1 MMKVVDVRASENF
14 DHQGSEEGNALYKIV
29 TKSQPASFTTLL
41 VVEAPHVAIKAQAG
55 QFVIV
60 RADEKAERVPL
71 TIADYD
77 REKGTITL
85 VVQPVGHST
94 GDICSLKEGES
105 LRDVAGP
112 LGNPSEMISGGTVVC
127 IGGGIGIAPIYPIAR
142 EFKAHGNKVITVI
155 GARSA
160 DYLFWEDKLRAVSD
174 ELHIATDDGTK
185 GLKGFVTQPLQQL
198 IEAGRKIDRVIAI
211 GPLIM
216 MKNVA
221 NTTRPHGVKTIVSLN
236 AIMVDGTGMCG
247 SCRVTVGGKT
257 RFSCVDGPEFDA
269 HQVDFDELFARGRIY
284 VAEEGAARDAYEH
297 MKDGVPLC
305 LQRK

>member
-1 MMKVVDVRASENF
+1 M
-14 DHQGSEEGNALYKIV
+14 
-29 TKSQPASFTTLL
+29 PAAYTTLF
-41 VVEAPHVAIKAQAG
+41 VVEAPHVARKAQAG

-60 RADEKAERVPL
+60 RADEKGERVPL

-77 REKGTITL
+77 RENGTVTM

-94 GDICSLKEGES
+94 GEICSLDQGQS
-105 LRDVAGP
+105 LLDVAGP

-142 EFKAHGNKVITVI
+142 AFKEHGNKVITII

-174 ELHIATDDGTK
+174 ELHIATDDGSK
-185 GLKGFVTQPLQQL
+185 GIKGFVTQPLQQL
-198 IEAGRKIDRVIAI
+198 IDAGNKIDRVVAI

-247 SCRVTVGGKT
+247 SCRVTVGGQT

-269 HQVDFDELFARGRIY
+269 HEVNFDELLARGRIY
-284 VAEEGAARDAYEH
+284 AAEEVAAREAYEH

>member
-1 MMKVVDVRASENF
+1 MYRYSTVLFNE
-14 DHQGSEEGNALYKIV
+14 DHRKEITLYRIV
-29 TKSQPASFTTLL
+29 AKSQPASFTTQL
-41 VVEAPHVAIKAQAG
+41 VVEAPHVARKAQAG

-60 RADEKAERVPL
+60 RADENGERIPL

-77 REKGTITL
+77 REKGTITM

-94 GDICSLKEGES
+94 GEICSLKEGES

-142 EFKAHGNKVITVI
+142 EFKAHDNKVITII

-160 DYLFWEDKLRAVSD
+160 DYLFWEDKLQAVSD

-185 GLKGFVTQPLQQL
+185 GIKGFVTQPLQQL
-198 IEAGRKIDRVIAI
+198 IESGAKIDRVVAI

-247 SCRVTVGGKT
+247 SCRVTVGGRT

-269 HQVDFDELFARGRIY
+269 HEVNFDELLARGRIY
-284 VAEEGAARDAYEH
+284 ALEEGAAREAYKH
-297 MKDGVPLC
+297 KKDGVPLC